1 MSTRQLGELA
11 ERVAAAFLQMK
22 GYAILATN
30 YRFHR
35 HEIDIV
41 AEAEGRIV
49 FVEVKCR
56 SGRGYGSPR
65 EAVGREKMRR
75 IVHAARGFLAE
86 RNLSDTSSRFDVVEV
101 RIERGGLSLVVEHIV
116 GAFGADRR
124 GW

>member
-41 AEAEGRIV
+41 AETDRRIV

-56 SGRGYGSPR
+56 SGKAYGLPR
-65 EAVGREKMRR
+65 EAVGAEKMRR

-86 RNLSDTSSRFDVVEV
+86 RNLNDTSSRFDVVEV
-101 RIERGGLSLVVEHIV
+101 SIERGGLTLVVEHIV

>member
-30 YRFHR
+30 YTFHR

-41 AEAEGRIV
+41 ARIGGRIV
-49 FVEVKCR
+49 FIEVKCR
-56 SGRGYGSPR
+56 SGRGYGLPR

-75 IVHAARGFLAE
+75 ILRAARGFLAE
-86 RNLSDTSSRFDVVEV
+86 QNLNDSASRFDVIEV
-101 RIERGGLSLVVEHIV
+101 RIERGGLSLAVEHIV

>member
-1 MSTRQLGELA
+1 MSTRQLGEFA

-30 YRFHR
+30 YTFHR
-35 HEIDIV
+35 HEIDII
-41 AEAEGRIV
+41 ARTESRIV

-56 SGRGYGSPR
+56 SGRGYGLPR

-75 IVHAARGFLAE
+75 IVRAARGFLAE
-86 RNLSDTSSRFDVVEV
+86 HDLNDMPSRFDVVEV
-101 RIERGGLSLVVEHIV
+101 RVERGGLSLVVEHIV
-116 GAFGADRR
+116 GAFGADGR

>member
-1 MSTRQLGELA
+1 MSTKQLGELA

-30 YRFHR
+30 YTFHR

-41 AEAEGRIV
+41 ARTEGRIV

-56 SGRGYGSPR
+56 SGRGYGLPR

-75 IVHAARGFLAE
+75 IVRAARGFLAE
-86 RNLSDTSSRFDVVEV
+86 QDLNDRPSRFDVVEV
-101 RIERGGLSLVVEHIV
+101 RIERGGLSLVVEHLV
-116 GAFGADRR
+116 GAFGADGR

>member
-11 ERVAAAFLQMK
+11 ERVAAAFLQMN
-22 GYAILATN
+22 GYAILATKYN
-30 YRFHR
+30 CQSQ
-35 HEIDIV
+35 EIDLV
-41 AEAEGRIV
+41 AEVGGRIV

-116 GAFGADRR
+116 GAFGADGR

>member
-11 ERVAAAFLQMK
+11 ERVAAVFLRMK

-30 YRFHR
+30 YSFHR
-35 HEIDIV
+35 YEIDIV

-56 SGRGYGSPR
+56 SGRGYGFPR
-65 EAVGREKMRR
+65 EAVGTEKMRR
-75 IVHAARGFLAE
+75 IARAARGFLLE
-86 RNLSDTSSRFDVVEV
+86 RGLNDTPSRFDVVEV

-124 GW
+124 RW

>member
-30 YRFHR
+30 YTFHR

-41 AEAEGRIV
+41 ARTEGRIV

-56 SGRGYGSPR
+56 SGRGYGLPR

-75 IVHAARGFLAE
+75 IVRAARGFLAE
-86 RNLSDTSSRFDVVEV
+86 QDLNDRPSRFDVVEV
-101 RIERGGLSLVVEHIV
+101 RIERGGLSLVVEHLV
-116 GAFGADRR
+116 GAFGADGR

>member
-30 YRFHR
+30 YTFHR

-41 AEAEGRIV
+41 ARTEGRIV

-56 SGRGYGSPR
+56 SGRGYGLPR
-65 EAVGREKMRR
+65 EAVGKEKMRR
-75 IVHAARGFLAE
+75 IVRAARGFLAE
-86 RNLSDTSSRFDVVEV
+86 QDLNDRPSRFDVVEV
-101 RIERGGLSLVVEHIV
+101 RIERGGLSLVVEHLV
-116 GAFGADRR
+116 GAFGADGR

>member
-30 YRFHR
+30 YTFHR

-41 AEAEGRIV
+41 ARTEGRIV

-56 SGRGYGSPR
+56 SGRGYGLPR

-75 IVHAARGFLAE
+75 IVRAARGFLAE
-86 RNLSDTSSRFDVVEV
+86 HDLNDRPSRFDVVEV
-101 RIERGGLSLVVEHIV
+101 RIERGGLSLVVEHLV
-116 GAFGADRR
+116 GAFGADGR

>member
-11 ERVAAAFLQMK
+11 ERVAAAFLEMK

-30 YRFHR
+30 YTFHR
-35 HEIDIV
+35 HEIDII
-41 AEAEGRIV
+41 ARTEGRIV

-56 SGRGYGSPR
+56 SGRGYGLPR

-75 IVHAARGFLAE
+75 IVRAARGFLAE
-86 RNLSDTSSRFDVVEV
+86 QNLNDRPSRFDVVEV

-116 GAFGADRR
+116 GAFGADGR

>member
-30 YRFHR
+30 YTFHR

-41 AEAEGRIV
+41 ARTDGRIV

-56 SGRGYGSPR
+56 SGRGYGLPR

-75 IVHAARGFLAE
+75 IVRAARGFLAE
-86 RNLSDTSSRFDVVEV
+86 EDLNDRPSRFDVIEV
-101 RIERGGLSLVVEHIV
+101 RIERGGLSLVVEHLV
-116 GAFGADRR
+116 GAFGVDGR